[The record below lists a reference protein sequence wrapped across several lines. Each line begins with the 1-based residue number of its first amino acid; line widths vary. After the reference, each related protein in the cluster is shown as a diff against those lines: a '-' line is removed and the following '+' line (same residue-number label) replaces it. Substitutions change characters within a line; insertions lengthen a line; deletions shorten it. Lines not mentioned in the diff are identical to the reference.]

1 MSSHPVIDHRSK
13 GRARNF
19 AEINYAVGLTP
30 CPECGSRTRPR
41 LHYASDTN
49 AMTVTVDCGACGA
62 RRIEEFATDGD
73 PAEGLHEQMQ
83 LGMKAPSEIISPQQF
98 AAELDRLLRLVG
110 DPTKLSGAAHRA
122 SSTAAWDAV
131 TAAHELAKFGEH
143 TLVLP
148 TAWPQQGTKR
158 ETAAARR
165 DELVAIAEK
174 HLTERAAGHERGLA
188 DAKSLGATPSA
199 YPPSIAFRLAVE
211 TGALAGVDD
220 CLALLG
226 RLSSEQA
233 LAHPV
238 TFAQKAASI
247 RRTQLGDRAN
257 IGLAAAEGSRVTV
270 TPLPSKSDGWTA
282 WRDAMHVASQA
293 RVNALGAKALDVAT
307 AAFDLERARQLQ
319 ERIAYLRAS
328 APAHA
333 GLATEARTASKSAEG
348 ARTRLL
354 AALDPLIVFTALA
367 ETHAAIESW
376 ADSESYEAAS
386 KRLTLDHLPMDY
398 LVKQNEKLREI
409 FAKIADNLPH

>member
-1 MSSHPVIDHRSK
+1 VSNHPVIDHRSK

-30 CPECGSRTRPR
+30 CPECGSRVRPR
-41 LHYASDTN
+41 LFYSSDPNT
-49 AMTVTVDCGACGA
+49 MTVTVDCGVCGA

-73 PAEGLHEQMQ
+73 PAEGMHEQMQ

-98 AAELDRLLRLVG
+98 AAELDQLLPLVG
-110 DPTKLSGAAHRA
+110 DPLKLSGAAHRA
-122 SSTAAWDAV
+122 SSEAAWDAV
-131 TAAHELAKFGEH
+131 TAAYELAKFGEH
-143 TLVLP
+143 ALVLP
-148 TAWPQQGTKR
+148 KAWPQQGTKR

-165 DELVAIAEK
+165 DELVAIAEQ
-174 HLTERAAGHERGLA
+174 HLAERRAGNERGLA
-188 DAKSLGATPSA
+188 EAKALAATPSA

-220 CLALLG
+220 TLALLS

-233 LAHPV
+233 LAHPA

-247 RRTQLGDRAN
+247 RRTQLVDRAG
-257 IGLAAAEGSRVTV
+257 IGLAAAEGSGVTV
-270 TPLPSKSDGWTA
+270 TPLPSTSDGWTA
-282 WRDAMHVASQA
+282 WRNAMRMAGKA
-293 RVNALGAKALDVAT
+293 RVNELGSKALDVAT

-328 APAHA
+328 APEHAELATQAHA
-333 GLATEARTASKSAEG
+333 ASKTAEG

-354 AALDPLIVFTALA
+354 AALGPFLVFAALA

-376 ADSESYEAAS
+376 ADRESYEAAS
-386 KRLTLDHLPMDY
+386 KRVMLDNLPMRY
-398 LVKQNEKLREI
+398 LVNQNEKLREI
-409 FAKIADNLPH
+409 FAKIAANLPR